1 VLKSAYVAALA
12 LVAVPAN
19 AQNQRLLDSLQKVEP
34 NTRLEQICDFEAM
47 RRIRRDTGKK
57 VDRAKSDA
65 SSTPVHDGHTLTVN
79 GGAFRA
85 GGKWF
90 QLSFVCKGS
99 PDHLHV
105 TEFTYKVGEEI
116 PESKWSSLGLWR

>member
-1 VLKSAYVAALA
+1 LKSACVAALA
-12 LVAVPAN
+12 LLAVPAN
-19 AQNQRLLDSLQKVEP
+19 AQNQRLLDSLEKVEP
-34 NTRLEQICDFEAM
+34 NTRLEQICDLEAM

-65 SSTPVHDGHTLTVN
+65 SGDPVHDGHTLTVK

-85 GGKWF
+85 GSKWF
-90 QLSFVCKGS
+90 ELSFVCQGS

-105 TEFTYKVGEEI
+105 TAFTYKVGEEI